1 MKQQFLQDK
10 AFQGEVQKGKMTQI
24 PDTEPAWKPMSRG
37 VTMNNDD
44 LKDFLDMDFAEIL
57 LHTFVDKKEV
67 KKYIEGL
74 VSYLCTKK
82 EEIILLL
89 FQEYKKASKREITQ
103 SLKMHLDDFIAEH
116 PDIDFMRIS
125 RELPIIM
132 SLLYLKQEGYNG
144 LL

>member
-1 MKQQFLQDK
+1 M
-10 AFQGEVQKGKMTQI
+10 
-24 PDTEPAWKPMSRG
+24 
-37 VTMNNDD
+37 
-44 LKDFLDMDFAEIL
+44 
-57 LHTFVDKKEV
+57 
-67 KKYIEGL
+67 
-74 VSYLCTKK
+74 SYLCTKK
-82 EEIILLL
+82 EEIIPLL